1 MLAWIQCLDEPVI
14 RHAVVTRYT
23 YTHAH
28 THTHTHRHTRKNI
41 RLCTTQRRKK
51 KEDAL
56 LEQISIMEGK
66 KTGAWRCKVNSVRD
80 DVAVV
85 CSLAWKDDK

>member
-28 THTHTHRHTRKNI
+28 THTLTDIHAKTFAYVQYKGE
-41 RLCTTQRRKK
+41 K
-51 KEDAL
+51 KEDVL

>member
-1 MLAWIQCLDEPVI
+1 MQWSRGIHI
-14 RHAVVTRYT
+14 
-23 YTHAH
+23 H
-28 THTHTHRHTRKNI
+28 THTHTHTHSQTY
-41 RLCTTQRRKK
+41 TQKHSLMYNTKEKK
-51 KEDAL
+51 KEDVL